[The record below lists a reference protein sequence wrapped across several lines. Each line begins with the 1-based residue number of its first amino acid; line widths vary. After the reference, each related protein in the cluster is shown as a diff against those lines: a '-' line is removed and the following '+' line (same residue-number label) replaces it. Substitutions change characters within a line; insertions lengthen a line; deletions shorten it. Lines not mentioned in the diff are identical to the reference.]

1 MSFDGEIGRAFDR
14 AGGLRVVDEQSRI
27 GIIRSVLVRTRL
39 FADGG
44 RDAIESLCGVGV
56 IQHFSDGEIVAACRD
71 EKSKNDGLWIVA
83 SGCLETSRIWAN
95 GKRVVFG
102 YQMAGQLVGIV
113 PALDG
118 LPLSLDV
125 VARGDTDAVFLPR
138 SAFLEVVRRHPSL
151 SLGMLA
157 LMARRARLDY
167 ERIEMLSLNSM
178 RGIIAKMLLFLSR
191 RDLLTGDGKV
201 AVPFKI
207 SQEDIAGLLGVT
219 RQNVNKEMT
228 WFIREGILARRY
240 RGVSIA
246 DPERLIGVAG
256 AEEPLSEAAQATLF
270 APPSDAYR
278 TSD

>member
-1 MSFDGEIGRAFDR
+1 MNEKN
-14 AGGLRVVDEQSRI
+14 QSD
-27 GIIRSVLVRTRL
+27 IIRSVLERTRL
-39 FADGG
+39 FADSDP
-44 RDAIESLCGVGV
+44 DALDSLCEVGAL
-56 IQHFSDGEIVAACRD
+56 QYFSDGEIVAACRD
-71 EKSKNDGLWIVA
+71 ETPKATGLWVVA
-83 SGCLETSRIWAN
+83 SGCLETSRIWAS

-102 YQMAGQLVGIV
+102 YQMSGQLVGIV
-113 PALDG
+113 PTLDG

-125 VARGDTDAVFLPR
+125 MARGDTVAVFLPR
-138 SAFLEVVRRHPSL
+138 NEFLAAIRLHPSL

-178 RGIIAKMLLFLSR
+178 RAIIAKMLLFLSR
-191 RDLLTGDGKV
+191 EALSIQDGEV

-219 RQNVNKEMT
+219 RQNVNKEIS

-240 RGVSIA
+240 RGVSVV
-246 DPERLIGVAG
+246 DPDRLIDVAG
-256 AEEPLSEAAQATLF
+256 GEEPLSEAAQATLF
-270 APPSDAYR
+270 APPPKAFR